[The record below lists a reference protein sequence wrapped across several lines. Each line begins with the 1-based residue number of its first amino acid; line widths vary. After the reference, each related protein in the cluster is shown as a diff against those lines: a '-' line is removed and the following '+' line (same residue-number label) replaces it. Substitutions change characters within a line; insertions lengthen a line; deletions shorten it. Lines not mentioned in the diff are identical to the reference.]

1 MKKLYLTNFFI
12 FFLALTTFGQG
23 WVVYTADSLPG
34 NDPIGFS
41 ESNVDGD
48 PATNTL
54 VMDVDHPGN
63 SLLELVSP
71 GADPAKFMWK
81 HNLPND
87 VNDPITLVARVRK
100 VSDTLDR
107 TMEFDFRQGGFRER
121 LFLRNNGEYELK
133 EAGVREDLPV
143 GVMGWHIYRI
153 TKDTSEVKFYIDEDP
168 EPIDSVTTDT
178 EDSNNYWRFGDGNGS
193 STLGGLVDWIIWDT
207 TGAYAPGDGAMI
219 PDSLVVE
226 VASTDASLSAL
237 TSSAG
242 TLMPAFS
249 SDVMEYM
256 LVVPR
261 GTASVTLTATPND
274 ANASAQGDGEI
285 TEIPGTATIT
295 VTAEDGFKMTY
306 QVVLKVLPDWVVY
319 TADSIPGNDPIGFSE
334 SNVDGDPA
342 TNIILVDTENP
353 GNNLLELISPGADPS
368 KFMWKHNFP
377 NDVND
382 PVTLVARVKKVS
394 DTLDRTMEF
403 DFRQGGFRER
413 LYLRNNGEYEFKEA
427 GVREDLPVGVMGW
440 HLYRITKDS
449 SVVKFY
455 IDEDPEPVD
464 SVTTDT
470 DDSNNYW
477 RFGDGNGS
485 STLGGLVDWI
495 IWDTVGAYPP
505 GDMSVIPDSLIT
517 DVSSSDAT
525 LSSLTSSVGGLMPGF
540 DADSTEYVLKVVRGT
555 ETVTL
560 TATANDV
567 GASVEGDGEITEI
580 PGTATITV
588 TAEDGFKKAYTV
600 DIMVMPDWVV
610 YTADSVPG
618 NDPIGFSESNVDGDP
633 ATNAIVVDTEH
644 PGNNLLEL
652 ISPGADPSKF
662 MWKHNLPNDVSDPIT
677 LVARVRKVSDTLDRT
692 MEFDFR
698 QGGFRERLYLRNN
711 GEYEFK
717 EAGIRTDLPVGV
729 MGWHIYRI
737 TKDTSEVKFYID
749 EDPEPVDSVTTDTQ
763 DSNNYW
769 RFGDGNGSSTLG
781 GLVDW
786 IIWDTTGAYAP
797 GEMSMIPD
805 SLVQDVT
812 ASDAAL
818 SGLSANTG
826 TLTPAF
832 DPATMEYDLVLAAG
846 TPSVT
851 ITATP
856 SDPEAAVEGDGEFST
871 FPDTVMIEVTAQDGY
886 TMMYQVNIEREAT
899 GMRDTRSRLARIYPN
914 PAADMITVEY
924 RGSGEATIM
933 VYDMLGKMVMSRIH
947 DADVSTLNISGLEQG
962 IYLIRVSDGDISEIQ
977 RFMKE

>member
-1 MKKLYLTNFFI
+1 MIMKKLYLINFLI
-12 FFLALTTFGQG
+12 FFLASTAFGQG
-23 WVVYTADSLPG
+23 WVVYTADSIPDK
-34 NDPIGFS
+34 DPIGFE

-48 PATNTL
+48 PATNTI
-54 VMDVDHPGN
+54 VADTDNPGN
-63 SLLELVSP
+63 NLLELISP
-71 GADPAKFMWK
+71 GADPSKFMWK
-81 HNLPND
+81 HNFPND
-87 VNDPITLVARVRK
+87 VGDPVTLVARVRK

-153 TKDTSEVKFYIDEDP
+153 TKDTSVVKFYIDEDP
-168 EPIDSVTTDT
+168 EPIASVISDSD
-178 EDSNNYWRFGDGNGS
+178 DSNNYWRFGDGNGS

-207 TGAYAPGDGAMI
+207 TGAYAPGEGDMI
-219 PDSLVVE
+219 PDSLVTAV
-226 VASTDASLSAL
+226 SSSDASLSAL

-242 TLMPAFS
+242 QLIPEFS
-249 SDVMEYM
+249 PGTMEYE
-256 LVVPR
+256 LIVAR
-261 GTASVTLTATPND
+261 GTGSVTLSATPND
-274 ANASAQGDGEI
+274 ANASADGDGEI

-295 VTAEDGFKMTY
+295 VTAEDGYRMEYEVAVKIM
-306 QVVLKVLPDWVVY
+306 PDWVVY
-319 TADSIPGNDPIGFSE
+319 TADSIPDKDPIGFEE

-342 TNIILVDTENP
+342 TNTIVVDTDNP

-382 PVTLVARVKKVS
+382 PVTLVARVRKVS

-413 LYLRNNGEYEFKEA
+413 LYLRNNGEYELKEA

-440 HLYRITKDS
+440 HIYRITKDS
-449 SVVKFY
+449 SEVKFY
-455 IDEDPEPVD
+455 IDENPEPIA
-464 SVTTDT
+464 SVTSDS

-505 GDMSVIPDSLIT
+505 GDMSVIPDSLVT
-517 DVSSSDAT
+517 DVSSSDAS
-525 LSSLTSSVGGLMPGF
+525 LSALTSSVGQLMPAF
-540 DADSTEYVLKVVRGT
+540 HSDTLEYQVEIKVL
-555 ETVTL
+555 
-560 TATANDV
+560 
-567 GASVEGDGEITEI
+567 
-580 PGTATITV
+580 
-588 TAEDGFKKAYTV
+588 
-600 DIMVMPDWVV
+600 PDWVV
-610 YTADSVPG
+610 YTADSVPDK
-618 NDPIGFSESNVDGDP
+618 DPIGFEESNVDGDP
-633 ATNAIVVDTEH
+633 ATNTIVVDTDN

-662 MWKHNLPNDVSDPIT
+662 MWKHNFPNDVSDPVT

-711 GEYEFK
+711 GEYELK
-717 EAGIRTDLPVGV
+717 EAGVREDLPVGV

-749 EDPEPVDSVTTDTQ
+749 ENPEPIASVISDSD

-786 IIWDTTGAYAP
+786 IIWDTTGAYPP
-797 GEMSMIPD
+797 GDLSLIPE
-805 SLVQDVT
+805 SLVTDVT
-812 ASDAAL
+812 PSDARL
-818 SGLSANTG
+818 SGLTASTG
-826 TLTPAF
+826 TMTPAF
-832 DPATMEYDLVLAAG
+832 DPETMEYNLDLLLGTASVTLTG
-846 TPSVT
+846 TPN
-851 ITATP
+851 
-856 SDPEAAVEGDGEFST
+856 DPEAAVEGDGDFT
-871 FPDTVMIEVTAQDGY
+871 MFPDTVFITVTAQDGFV
-886 TMMYQVNIEREAT
+886 MEYQVNISRDAT
-899 GMRDTRSRLARIYPN
+899 GIKETRASLARIYPN
-914 PAADMITVEY
+914 PASDVINIEY
-924 RGSGEATIM
+924 KGARGANIM
-933 VYDMLGKMVMSRIH
+933 MYDMLGKVVMERNLETDITNL
-947 DADVSTLNISGLEQG
+947 DVSSLHKGV
-962 IYLIRVSDGDISEIQ
+962 YLIRINDGDVTDIQ
-977 RFMKE
+977 RFIKY